1 MKEHWGTITWRFLHT
16 LLENINEE
24 KFNIKRNDI
33 IDLINYIGLNLPCGI
48 CSYHYRKNNII
59 SVENMFYKNSLI
71 IKLWAIHNNVNES
84 RNVNVYSIGILDQYK
99 SYDYKETEN
108 DFFEKISIYKT
119 IDMNKVR
126 ECLNK
131 IL

>member
-1 MKEHWGTITWRFLHT
+1 MKEHWGTIIWRFLHT
-16 LLENINEE
+16 LLENTDDEN
-24 KFNIKRNDI
+24 FNIKKKYFI
-33 IDLINYIGLNLPCGI
+33 ELINYIGLNLPCGI

-59 SVENMFYKNSLI
+59 SVENIFYKKGLI
-71 IKLWAIHNNVNES
+71 TELWAIQNNVNES
-84 RNVNVYSIGILDQYK
+84 RKVNVYSIGILDQYK

-108 DFFEKISIYKT
+108 DFFEKISVYRS

-126 ECLNK
+126 GYLNK

>member
-1 MKEHWGTITWRFLHT
+1 MKEHWGTIIWRFLHT
-16 LLENINEE
+16 LLENTDDEN
-24 KFNIKRNDI
+24 FNIKKHYFI
-33 IDLINYIGLNLPCGI
+33 ELINYIGLNLPCGI

-59 SVENMFYKNSLI
+59 SVENIFNKKGLI
-71 IKLWAIHNNVNES
+71 TELWAIHNNVNES
-84 RNVNVYSIGILDQYK
+84 RKINVYSIGILDQYK

-108 DFFEKISIYKT
+108 DFFEKISAYKT

-126 ECLNK
+126 EYLNK

>member
-1 MKEHWGTITWRFLHT
+1 
-16 LLENINEE
+16 
-24 KFNIKRNDI
+24 
-33 IDLINYIGLNLPCGI
+33 
-48 CSYHYRKNNII
+48 
-59 SVENMFYKNSLI
+59 MFYKNSLI

-126 ECLNK
+126 EFLNK